1 MRSIVSNATPLIY
14 LAKIGKLNL
23 LKIIFGDIIIPE
35 EVKIEVVDKGKKLG
49 EKDAYI
55 IEQRIKDGWINVS
68 STKVL
73 ESPIGLE
80 KGEIDALS
88 LAKNLGQK
96 EILVDEISARTA
108 AKLLGLTPRG
118 TLFVLMKALEIGEL
132 NLDEFLDTLSDLV
145 RQGFRLKEEVYL
157 EAVRK
162 AREIVKE

>member
-23 LKIIFGDIIIPE
+23 LKIIFGDVIIPE

-55 IEQRIKDGWINVS
+55 IEQGIKDGWIKVS
-68 STKVL
+68 STQAV
-73 ESPIGLE
+73 ESPLGLE

-88 LAKNLGQK
+88 LAKNLGQN

-108 AKLLGLTPRG
+108 AKLLGLKPKG